1 MNGTKRENLLVVVNE
16 KAAGTI
22 DGEGER
28 ELLDD
33 VACGNRCLLLFTQRR
48 RRNIAHRNDA
58 GTLDEHKLNIHEK
71 QHHIVEDA
79 AQLGQRTVDGR
90 NGNKGHEGV
99 RFEEH
104 HGNVRRGTEIYSPYK
119 GKERHG

>member
-1 MNGTKRENLLVVVNE
+1 MNGMKRENLLVVVDE

-22 DGEGER
+22 DGKGER
-28 ELLDD
+28 KLLNDI
-33 VACGNRCLLLFTQRR
+33 ASGNRCLLLVTERR
-48 RRNIAHRNDA
+48 RRNVAHRNDA

-71 QHHIVEDA
+71 QHHVVEDA

-90 NGNKGHEGV
+90 NGNERHKGV

-104 HGNVRRGTEIYSPYK
+104 HSNVRRGTEIYSPYK
-119 GKERHG
+119 GKEIHG